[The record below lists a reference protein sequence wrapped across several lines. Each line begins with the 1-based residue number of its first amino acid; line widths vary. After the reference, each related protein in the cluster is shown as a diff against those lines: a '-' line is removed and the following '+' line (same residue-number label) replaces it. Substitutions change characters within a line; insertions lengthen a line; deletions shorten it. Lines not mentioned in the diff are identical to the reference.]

1 MNTFDEMIPKLKTEI
16 EERVV
21 EIKATQA
28 WAVIAKLLTALN
40 TIEGLSESPKTSLA
54 ELFGFSADGETVSV
68 RPGEFIGMDPVE
80 AAKKYMEKKKETA
93 STLDEIIDA
102 IEKGGAE
109 RVARDSL
116 ANSLARSNWDVVK
129 APKQE
134 LYTLVKFVP
143 HVTRSRKK
151 SKQADATPPD
161 TGAADATP
169 PDPGESAAAG
179 KA

>member
-16 EERVV
+16 EEQVA

-40 TIEGLSESPKTSLA
+40 TIEGLSETPKTSLA
-54 ELFGFSADGETVSV
+54 EVFGFSEDSETVSV

-80 AAKKYMEKKKETA
+80 AAKKYMDKKKTTA
-93 STLDEIIDA
+93 SSLDEIMAALDT
-102 IEKGGAE
+102 GGAE
-109 RVARDSL
+109 RVTRDSL

-134 LYTLVKFVP
+134 LYTLVKYAP
-143 HVTRSRKK
+143 HVTRGRKK
-151 SKQADATPPD
+151 PKQPGLTPMDLSPTSPDDAI
-161 TGAADATP
+161 G
-169 PDPGESAAAG
+169 
-179 KA
+179 